1 MKSKKTKKITTSDT
15 ISMSIAQIPSIS
27 SHSSLPYV
35 FEVGYLGKIYR

>member
-1 MKSKKTKKITTSDT
+1 MKKRTIIKTSDT

-35 FEVGYLGKIYR
+35 SEVFYLGKELN